1 MPLTTSEAAE
11 LTLRQIQ
18 GHAEK
23 RVSYTSGR
31 MCVPDDSK
39 LVDPGDVVVSGQIEP
54 GVIMYAVPVTEV
66 GRRLL
71 GVGQKPNVHAI
82 TRGEGS
88 GSGSG
93 DTGSNE
99 RVGCSGGNGGG
110 ASGSVGNS
118 GGRGRG
124 AGGRTNV
131 SGGRGRGV
139 GGSATGSG
147 GQVLE
152 SLTPPWR
159 RTKQPDLPVST
170 T

>member
-1 MPLTTSEAAE
+1 
-11 LTLRQIQ
+11 
-18 GHAEK
+18 
-23 RVSYTSGR
+23 

-93 DTGSNE
+93 DTGSQMKE
-99 RVGCSGGNGGG
+99 LVVPVVTGEARVGASVILVVEAEVQVGVPMFLVVEAG
-110 ASGSVGNS
+110 A
-118 GGRGRG
+118 
-124 AGGRTNV
+124 
-131 SGGRGRGV
+131 
-139 GGSATGSG
+139 
-147 GQVLE
+147 
-152 SLTPPWR
+152 
-159 RTKQPDLPVST
+159 
-170 T
+170 